1 MCLLLQS
8 LERGG
13 GKDDMVHIDY
23 HKRRCDIVTQQHR
36 ILIIKSNLNPST
48 PSPPSVHLHRSA
60 EKGVVRSS
68 LLFYINPAGRV
79 REKKENKV
87 THNKVTPRP
96 WLVSD
101 IRLNPEALCPLR
113 QYICLLP
120 AQQHKLSMDQP
131 RGPRW
136 FPVRTLPRRATS

>member
-48 PSPPSVHLHRSA
+48 PPSFNPLPPKCSPPSQRGEGCCEELVVILHKPSGESA
-60 EKGVVRSS
+60 R
-68 LLFYINPAGRV
+68 
-79 REKKENKV
+79 KEGK
-87 THNKVTPRP
+87 
-96 WLVSD
+96 
-101 IRLNPEALCPLR
+101 
-113 QYICLLP
+113 
-120 AQQHKLSMDQP
+120 
-131 RGPRW
+131 
-136 FPVRTLPRRATS
+136 